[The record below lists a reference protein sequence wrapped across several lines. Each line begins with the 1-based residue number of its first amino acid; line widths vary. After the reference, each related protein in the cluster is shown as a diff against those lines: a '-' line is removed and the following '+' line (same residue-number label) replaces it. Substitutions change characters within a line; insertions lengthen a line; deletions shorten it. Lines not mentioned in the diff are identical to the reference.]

1 MFYLPNMTAN
11 SKQAIADLEGKVAI
25 VTGGGAGIG
34 RAIVELFARCG
45 ATVFA
50 ADIDPESLADLERCA
65 GEQKWAV
72 HPVRCDV
79 RVTTEVDAL
88 MKEVESRCGALDIL
102 VNNVGDI
109 LGIIKPLEHMT
120 DEDIDAVYAVVLK
133 HVLVCTRGAIPLLKQ
148 HGRGG
153 SIISISSIEGY
164 RGLPN
169 LVPYAAFK
177 LGIEGFTKSLAL
189 ELGASGIRV
198 NAIAPETTET
208 KQIQPSQWI
217 APENQAR
224 VKDWIPLGRF
234 GVPEDIAGCALFLA
248 SELSAWVTGTT
259 IHCDG
264 GALAA
269 AGWVRTKEGK
279 WTNTPLVSGSGID
292 M

>member
-1 MFYLPNMTAN
+1 MTQN
-11 SKQAIADLEGKVAI
+11 SEGSLIDLAGKTAL
-25 VTGGGAGIG
+25 VTGAGAGIG
-34 RAIVELFARCG
+34 RAIALRFARCG

-50 ADIDPESLADLERCA
+50 ADNDSDRLAELGECA
-65 GEQKWAV
+65 RKHDWNIR
-72 HPVRCDV
+72 PVDCDV
-79 RVTTEVDAL
+79 RITPEIDRL
-88 MKEVESRCGALDIL
+88 MRQIEADCDGLDIL

-109 LGIIKPLEHMT
+109 LGIIKPLEQMSD
-120 DEDIDAVYAVVLK
+120 DEIDAVYGVVLK
-133 HVLVCTRGAIPLLKQ
+133 HVLICTREAIPLIKKS
-148 HGRGG
+148 GSGG

-189 ELGASGIRV
+189 ELGPAGIRV

-208 KQIQPSQWI
+208 QQIRPSEWI
-217 APENQAR
+217 APEHR
-224 VKDWIPLGRF
+224 DRIKDWIPLGRF
-234 GVPEDIAGCALFLA
+234 GLPEDIAGCALFLA

-269 AGWVRTKEGK
+269 AGWVRTKDGK
-279 WTNTPLVSGSGID
+279 WTNTPLIEGSGID
-292 M
+292 L

>member
-1 MFYLPNMTAN
+1 MRNAMTVN
-11 SKQAIADLEGKVAI
+11 IEHAIDLSEKIAI

-34 RAIVELFARCG
+34 RAIVEQFARLG

-50 ADIDPESLADLERCA
+50 ADIDQNSLDDLERHA
-65 GEQKWAV
+65 TEQKWHV
-72 HPVRCDV
+72 HAVRCDV
-79 RVTTEVDAL
+79 CVTAEVDAL
-88 MKEVESRCGALDIL
+88 MSEIEDRCGTLDIL

-109 LGIIKPLEHMT
+109 LGIIKPLEKMS

-133 HVLVCTRGAIPLLKQ
+133 HVLVCTRSAIPLIKKS
-148 HGRGG
+148 GRGG

-177 LGIEGFTKSLAL
+177 LGIDGFTKSLAL

>member
-1 MFYLPNMTAN
+1 MTAN
-11 SKQAIADLEGKVAI
+11 SRRTIADLAGKIAL

-34 RAIVELFARCG
+34 RAIVEYFADCG
-45 ATVFA
+45 ATVFV
-50 ADIDPESLADLERCA
+50 ADNDPDRLSEIEHRAR
-65 GEQKWAV
+65 EQHWNV
-72 HPVRCDV
+72 HPVACDV
-79 RVTTEVDAL
+79 RITSEVDAL
-88 MKEVESRCGALDIL
+88 MREIGARCNGLDIL

-109 LGIIKPLEHMT
+109 LGIIKPLEEMS
-120 DEDIDAVYAVVLK
+120 DEEIDAVYAVVLRQ
-133 HVLVCTRGAIPLLKQ
+133 VLVCTRGAIPLIRKS
-148 HGRGG
+148 GGGG

-189 ELGASGIRV
+189 ELGPAGIRV

-208 KQIQPSQWI
+208 QQIRPSEWI
-217 APENQAR
+217 SPQHRDR

-259 IHCDG
+259 LHCDG

-269 AGWVRTKEGK
+269 AGWVRTKDGK
-279 WTNTPLVSGSGID
+279 WTNTPLVEGSGID
-292 M
+292 L